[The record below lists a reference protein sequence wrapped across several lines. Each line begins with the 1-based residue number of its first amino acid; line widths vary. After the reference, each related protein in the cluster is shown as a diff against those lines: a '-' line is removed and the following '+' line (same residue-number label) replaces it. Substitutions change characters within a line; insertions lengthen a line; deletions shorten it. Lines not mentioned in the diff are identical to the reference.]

1 LSALYKTGKPY
12 QNKNASQI
20 PLRQWFEYYSDL
32 YQQFEEP
39 HFVEVPTVPTE
50 DSMNL
55 LQPITVTEVITALHH
70 QSSRAPSIEGYSPTN
85 LKNLSNELA
94 PLLVPIYNVVM
105 IETHKFPYS
114 WLSSMFFFLHKKGS
128 YLDPSNYRSLA
139 IENPFLKVF
148 ATILCFRLYRY
159 CENNQLLPEF
169 QFGFRRNLCTT
180 SAVTILKQAIE
191 DSFANKKRVWA
202 CFVDYKKAFDFTNRT
217 KLAKKLQQA
226 GVPTEFSK
234 TIFNLLSDLRL
245 HVRANGS
252 LSPPFESFNG
262 VPQGDPL
269 SPLLYTL
276 YTGDLP
282 EYLTHKG
289 VQMNGDFELRYLLYA
304 DDLVLIFNDPNE
316 LQQALNDLAR
326 YAALNDLVVNIN
338 KTKCMIFYYGP
349 QPRNVFTYNRHEL
362 ENVNT
367 FTYLGVVLTTRLSA
381 RRHIKQI
388 VSKCNAR
395 VGLLFA
401 QLPMKELPLDVILRL
416 FNIYVLPIATYALPV
431 WFSQATSSQTR
442 PLNAVFTKYLK
453 RWLCIPYSVNNA
465 IVYHL
470 TETRPLTL
478 EC

>member
-1 LSALYKTGKPY
+1 
-12 QNKNASQI
+12 
-20 PLRQWFEYYSDL
+20 
-32 YQQFEEP
+32 
-39 HFVEVPTVPTE
+39 
-50 DSMNL
+50 M
-55 LQPITVTEVITALHH
+55 
-70 QSSRAPSIEGYSPTN
+70 
-85 LKNLSNELA
+85 
-94 PLLVPIYNVVM
+94 
-105 IETHKFPYS
+105 
-114 WLSSMFFFLHKKGS
+114 
-128 YLDPSNYRSLA
+128 
-139 IENPFLKVF
+139 
-148 ATILCFRLYRY
+148 
-159 CENNQLLPEF
+159 
-169 QFGFRRNLCTT
+169 
-180 SAVTILKQAIE
+180 
-191 DSFANKKRVWA
+191 
-202 CFVDYKKAFDFTNRT
+202 
-217 KLAKKLQQA
+217 
-226 GVPTEFSK
+226 PTEFSK

-304 DDLVLIFNDPNE
+304 DDLVLISNDPNE

-478 EC
+478 ELTQKIFHLYWKIKFPNAMNGVRIDPPAPQNFNYTTIKELPSYFWLTPVLSCNDLPQNPTARRALLYEVLDLYHCHTCIDGNRHGKPTIYCLCKYCEDSYTRFHYRKCPTLKNLSPCGRLKFLELI